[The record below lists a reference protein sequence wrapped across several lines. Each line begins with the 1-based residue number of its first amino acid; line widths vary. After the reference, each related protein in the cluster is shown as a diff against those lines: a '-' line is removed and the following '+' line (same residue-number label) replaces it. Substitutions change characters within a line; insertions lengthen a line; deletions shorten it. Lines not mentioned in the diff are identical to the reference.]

1 MKFSET
7 IAREARDYAR
17 RKKPSENQQSEFLF
31 DHNVDV
37 PLTNTA
43 YYRKPG
49 KQGFEFTTFNIIV
62 ILVFAGLI
70 ATAYISNVVA
80 VDDLMIQ
87 RTNLRETEQKLLQ
100 QRENLR
106 ADINMLTSYN
116 RIHSIALEKLGLVDA
131 TERPYVFS
139 KPEGD

>member
-1 MKFSET
+1 M
-7 IAREARDYAR
+7 
-17 RKKPSENQQSEFLF
+17 
-31 DHNVDV
+31 
-37 PLTNTA
+37 
-43 YYRKPG
+43 
-49 KQGFEFTTFNIIV
+49 